1 MDSKG
6 REISSGDGQASGED
20 TPVPATGD
28 SGTPSWQQLGNMPSA
43 ADAEPA
49 DDSDQSLDL
58 KSPDLYLNRELSLL
72 RFQERVL
79 EEAEDPAL
87 PLLERLK
94 FIAILGS
101 NLDEFFMV
109 RVGGIKLQ
117 LAEGV
122 VERSP
127 DGRTPAEQLAEIRKF
142 SHDLMSRSKRCL
154 LEGILPAL
162 REEEVIILD
171 YDELSEKQ
179 AAQVTSYFDESVF
192 PVLTPMAFDPGHPF
206 PHISNLSLNLAVVI
220 RNENGGER
228 FARVKVPASI
238 PRLVPVKRSSGSLRK
253 DGTAPR
259 KHYFVWVEQVIAA
272 NLQSLFPGMEIVA
285 SYPFRV
291 TRNADMDIQELEA
304 DDLLETMEK
313 SVRQRRFG
321 AVDRLT
327 FNIDSPETV
336 RSIIIENLRVDPK
349 DVYLLQGP
357 LGSSSLMEVY
367 ANVKR
372 DDLKEEPFIPYT
384 SPRLRP
390 KTSDSDVFH
399 RISQG
404 NALVHH
410 PYDSFAPVLDFLF
423 AAANDPNVL
432 AIKQTLYRV
441 GKNAPVVKALLR
453 ARENGKQVTV
463 LVELKARFDE
473 ESNIGWA
480 RTLEREGVH
489 VVYGLLGLKTH
500 SKIALVVRKEGD
512 HITRYV
518 HLSTGNYNAVT
529 ANLYEDIGFFTC
541 DPDIGADA
549 TDVFNYL
556 TGYSRKT
563 DYRKLIVAPIN
574 LRQNLVWRIK
584 RETEHAAAG
593 RGGRLILKTNAL
605 VDKSIIKLLYRAST
619 AGVQTDLIVRGICC
633 LRPGVEG
640 VSENIR
646 VRSIVGRF
654 LEHSRIYYFG
664 NGGSPEVY
672 LGSADLM
679 PRNIDR
685 RVEVLFPV
693 EDPQYVRYL
702 REEVLETYLS
712 DNVKARIMQPDG
724 SYVRQDAPA
733 TGDGLYSQFRFLD
746 QRARWQRQES
756 AKVLD

>member
-1 MDSKG
+1 VESESRDITSG
-6 REISSGDGQASGED
+6 NGQAAGDGAVRPTDDPDQ
-20 TPVPATGD
+20 
-28 SGTPSWQQLGNMPSA
+28 PSWTQLGQMSATESDDQGDKA
-43 ADAEPA
+43 ADYK
-49 DDSDQSLDL
+49 D
-58 KSPDLYLNRELSLL
+58 PDLYLNRELSLL

-79 EEAEDPAL
+79 EEAQDVSL

-127 DGRTPAEQLAEIRKF
+127 DGRTPAEQLAEIRRF
-142 SHDLMSRSKRCL
+142 SQELMSRTKTCL
-154 LEGILPAL
+154 LDDIMPSLKEEGVYLLDYHELSGKQADQVGAYF
-162 REEEVIILD
+162 EEVI
-171 YDELSEKQ
+171 
-179 AAQVTSYFDESVF
+179 F
-192 PVLTPMAFDPGHPF
+192 PVLTPMAFDP
-206 PHISNLSLNLAVVI
+206 
-220 RNENGGER
+220 
-228 FARVKVPASI
+228 RVKVPASI
-238 PRLVPVKRSSGSLRK
+238 PRLVPLKRSSGSVRK

-272 NLQSLFPGMEIVA
+272 NLQALFPGMEIVA

-291 TRNADMDIQELEA
+291 TRNADMIIQELEA

-327 FNIDSPETV
+327 FNPGIPEST
-336 RSIIIENLRVDPK
+336 RTIITENLRVDPK
-349 DVYLLQGP
+349 DVYVLDGP
-357 LGSSSLMEVY
+357 LGSSGMMELYSSV
-367 ANVKR
+367 VR
-372 DDLKEEPFIPYT
+372 PDLKEEPFIAYS
-384 SPRLRP
+384 SPKFRADG
-390 KTSDSDVFH
+390 TDSDVFQ
-399 RISQG
+399 RISRG
-404 NALVHH
+404 NSIVHH

-423 AAANDPNVL
+423 AAANDPDVL

-453 ARENGKQVTV
+453 ARENGKQVTA

-473 ESNIGWA
+473 ESNISWA

-512 HITRYV
+512 RIRRYV

-529 ANLYEDIGFFTC
+529 AGLYEDIGFFTC
-541 DPDIGADA
+541 DADIGADA
-549 TDVFNYL
+549 TDLFNYL

-563 DYRKLIVAPIN
+563 DYRKLLVAPIN
-574 LRQNLVWRIK
+574 LRHSLVERVK
-584 RETEHAAAG
+584 REIEHAVAG
-593 RGGRLILKTNAL
+593 RGGRLVFKTNAL
-605 VDKSIIKLLYRAST
+605 VDKAIIKLLYRASR
-619 AGVQTDLIVRGICC
+619 AGVDIDLIVRGICC

-646 VRSIVGRF
+646 VRSVVGRF

-664 NGGSPEVY
+664 NGGAPEVY

-685 RVEVLFPV
+685 RVEVLFPI
-693 EDPQYVRYL
+693 EDREHVRYL
-702 REEVLETYLS
+702 REEVLETYLK
-712 DNVKARIMQPDG
+712 DNVKARLMQPDG
-724 SYVRQDAPA
+724 SYTQQTPA
-733 TGDGLYSQFRFLD
+733 DGDVAVYSQQWFLR
-746 QRARWQRQES
+746 QRARWQHEES
-756 AKVLD
+756 GVKEVG